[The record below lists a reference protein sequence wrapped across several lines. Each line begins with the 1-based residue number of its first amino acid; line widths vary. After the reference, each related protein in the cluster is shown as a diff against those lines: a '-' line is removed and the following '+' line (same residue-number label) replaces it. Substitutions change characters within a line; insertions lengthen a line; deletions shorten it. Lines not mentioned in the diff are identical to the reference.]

1 MANNKITFGLKNV
14 HYSIATQTEGGVWS
28 FATPVALP
36 GAQEFTS
43 DIVGGSSSVY
53 ADDIVYSVISQSA
66 GRTITLKFTEITEEF
81 KIAVLGYKRL
91 ANGNLIEIANAK
103 PVTFALG
110 LEFDGDVKHRRVWFY
125 LCNVT
130 PISESSKTKAD
141 SIEANSTTLNITC
154 RPLEDDG
161 YLVINCVADE
171 TNSNY
176 SSFLTTAP
184 SKPVIPTPNSGDQ
197 DND

>member
-14 HYSIATQTEGGVWS
+14 HYSVATQNESGVWS
-28 FATPVALP
+28 FATPVSLP

-43 DIVGGSSSVY
+43 DIIGGSSSVY

-91 ANGNLIEIANAK
+91 ANGNLIEVANAK

-110 LEFDGDVKHRRVWFY
+110 IEIDGDTKHRRAWFY

-130 PISESSKTKAD
+130 PISESTKSKAD

-154 RPLEDDG
+154 RPIEVDD
-161 YLVINCVADE
+161 YLVINTISNEND
-171 TNSNY
+171 SNY

-184 SKPVIPTPNSGDQ
+184 QLPVIPTTNAGG
-197 DND
+197 NN